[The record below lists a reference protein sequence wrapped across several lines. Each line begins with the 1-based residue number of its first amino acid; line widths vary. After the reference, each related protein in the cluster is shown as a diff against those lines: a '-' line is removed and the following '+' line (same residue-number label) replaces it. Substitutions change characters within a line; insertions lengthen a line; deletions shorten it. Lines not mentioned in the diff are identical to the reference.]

1 MDIKGKITIFP
12 RKVEIEGKV
21 KTFFNGTISTKVS
34 EGENETRLNKSVDV
48 VFSSKNFPEEKLN
61 QLEESK
67 CYSLRIDAG
76 FLGVKEKVINGNK
89 VRELYIVVTDGTLE
103 GSKIVEKK
111 PPLPKNDDLP
121 F

>member
-34 EGENETRLNKSVDV
+34 EGEKETRLNKSVDV
-48 VFSSKNFPEEKLN
+48 VFSSKKFPEEKLN
-61 QLEESK
+61 QLDEAK
-67 CYSLRIDAG
+67 CYTLAINGG
-76 FLGVKEKVINGNK
+76 FLAVRERNINGNS
-89 VRELYIVVTDGTLE
+89 VRELYIVVTDGTLKD
-103 GSKIVEKK
+103 SKVVEKR
-111 PPLPKNDDLP
+111 PPAPKNDDLP

>member
-21 KTFFNGTISTKVS
+21 VTFFNGTISTKIT
-34 EGENETRLNKSVDV
+34 EGEKETRLNKGIDV
-48 VFSSKNFPEEKLN
+48 VFSSKKFPEEKLN
-61 QLEESK
+61 LLEEGK
-67 CYSLRIDAG
+67 CYTLRVDNG
-76 FLGVKEKVINGNK
+76 FLAVRERLINGSN
-89 VRELYIVVTDGTLE
+89 VRELFIVVTDGTLE
-103 GSKIVEKK
+103 GSKVVEKK